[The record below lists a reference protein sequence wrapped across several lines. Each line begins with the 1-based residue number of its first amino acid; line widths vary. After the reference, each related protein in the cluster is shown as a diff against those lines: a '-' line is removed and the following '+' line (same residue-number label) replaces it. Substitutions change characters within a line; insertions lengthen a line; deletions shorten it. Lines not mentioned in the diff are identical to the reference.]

1 MSLRQKNE
9 VFFGFVIEIKIIF
22 LPLPG
27 ANSTNMYLIDISKD
41 LKCKNATIL
50 ILIYLI
56 LIFNGSHRISS

>member
-9 VFFGFVIEIKIIF
+9 VFFGIVIEIKIIF

-41 LKCKNATIL
+41 LKCKNATF
-50 ILIYLI
+50 LI
-56 LIFNGSHRISS
+56 LIFLILIFYHGLRISK